1 MMIGNAGELVEV
13 HQDHTLDHITF
24 GSCLKNPS
32 GGAIMD
38 QVAKL
43 QPDLFVWLGDMH
55 VAEIFCTTKTA
66 YPFYDVT
73 ASGMDIAHPHSGK
86 FLTKN
91 ADFKPVGPPLLDKNF
106 GGIQIEWGANPNLTL
121 ELRNSEGKR
130 FHSHSVPLSALQFK
144 P

>member
-55 VAEIFCTTKTA
+55 VVEIFCTTK
-66 YPFYDVT
+66 
-73 ASGMDIAHPHSGK
+73 
-86 FLTKN
+86 
-91 ADFKPVGPPLLDKNF
+91 PP
-106 GGIQIEWGANPNLTL
+106 TL
-121 ELRNSEGKR
+121 STT
-130 FHSHSVPLSALQFK
+130 
-144 P
+144 